1 MQTLGGACS
10 LTALCSKDK
19 VYSCLGSVVSPLC
32 SSDRHRVLELT
43 MPFRDRSLLL
53 YLH

>member
-1 MQTLGGACS
+1 MQMLGRACS

-19 VYSCLGSVVSPLC
+19 LYLCLGSVVSPL
-32 SSDRHRVLELT
+32 SSPDRHRVLKLT
-43 MPFRDRSLLL
+43 MPLRDRSLLF